1 MEIKDIHED
10 SKSLE
15 KHGDKVQA
23 KSLEKAAKQLKPND
37 SPDKNKLSVKES
49 LYKLHA
55 PIDNAKD

>member
-15 KHGDKVQA
+15 KHGNKVQA
-23 KSLEKAAKQLKPND
+23 KSLEKFSKSLKPYA

-49 LYKLHA
+49 LYKLHV